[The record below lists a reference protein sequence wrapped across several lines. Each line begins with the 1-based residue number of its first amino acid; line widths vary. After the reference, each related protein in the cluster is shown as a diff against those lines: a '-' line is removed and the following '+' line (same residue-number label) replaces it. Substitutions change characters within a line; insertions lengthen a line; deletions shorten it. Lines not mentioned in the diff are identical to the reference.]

1 MNVKELISILSQ
13 YDPETEVM
21 GMVTDLTDWTY
32 KLDIQSVEFDSP
44 HDDGSVDFKDE
55 DYDEDGEYVGPKV
68 VLINLGVV

>member
-21 GMVTDLTDWTY
+21 GMVTDPTDWTY

-44 HDDGSVDFKDE
+44 HDDGSVDFQDE
-55 DYDEDGEYVGPKV
+55 D
-68 VLINLGVV
+68 